1 MKLVIVLFLLN
12 IFMSVA
18 GQKFLHPGVLH
29 KESDFARMREK
40 VAKEEEPWYSAWKNL
55 LNSVEAGLN
64 WGIHVKET
72 IIRGGDGDNVG
83 SLYRDVAAIYQ
94 SALIYKING
103 DTKHGDKA
111 VELLNAWSSG
121 HKTVSGNADRYL
133 AAGLFGYQMANAAE
147 MMRDYTGF
155 KVDQFKDYL
164 KNVYYKPLN
173 ERFIYGNDE
182 YGAPNND
189 ACCTNYRG
197 NWQTCNLAAMA
208 AIGIFN
214 DEREWFNKAV
224 DYYYNGCG
232 NAQYTRAVNYIHAG
246 TNGEPDLGQ
255 WEESGRDQGHTA
267 GGFTEM
273 GLYMEM
279 AWNQGVDLFGYN
291 DSRIRKASEYIS
303 KYNIYDD
310 AKNDWKYTVPFT
322 SYTHGQGSNCSPYTE
337 STVSASGRGA
347 RAPYLA
353 QMYNHFAHR
362 AGATVA
368 QVKYT
373 KERLAEAPGGNIDGP
388 SINIHP
394 DTYDN
399 PGFGSLTYTLDSGIY

>member
-1 MKLVIVLFLLN
+1 
-12 IFMSVA
+12 
-18 GQKFLHPGVLH
+18 
-29 KESDFARMREK
+29 MREK
-40 VAKEEEPWYSAWKNL
+40 VAKEEEPWFTAWENL
-55 LNSVEAGLN
+55 QTTPESSLN

-72 IIRGGDGDNVG
+72 IIRGGTGTNVG

-94 SALIYKING
+94 SALIYTISG

-111 VELLNAWSSG
+111 ASMLNAWSAG
-121 HKTVSGNADRYL
+121 HTTVSGNADRYL

-147 MMRDYTGF
+147 MMRNYSSF
-155 KVDQFKDYL
+155 KVDQFKTYL
-164 KNVYYKPLN
+164 KNVYYKPHN
-173 ERFIYGNDE
+173 ERFIYGNENGD
-182 YGAPNND
+182 PNND

-214 DEREWFNKAV
+214 DEQEWFNKAV
-224 DYYYNGCG
+224 QYYYDGCG
-232 NAQYTRAVNYIHAG
+232 NAQYTRATNYIHAG

-279 AWNQGVDLFGYN
+279 AWNQGVDLFSYN

-303 KYNIYDD
+303 KYNIEDSSG
-310 AKNDWKYTVPFT
+310 NFKYTVPYT
-322 SYTHGQGSNCSPYTE
+322 SYTHGSGQSCSAVTE
-337 STVSASGRGA
+337 ATISASGRGA

-353 QMYNHFAHR
+353 QYFNHFAYR
-362 AGATVA
+362 AKVKDAEI
-368 QVKYT
+368 KYT
-373 KERLAEAPGGNIDGP
+373 KERLAGAPGGNIDGP
-388 SINIHP
+388 DFNIHP

-399 PGFGSLTYTLDSGIY
+399 PGYGLLTYSLGMFKYVWGRYIDRWGECCDI